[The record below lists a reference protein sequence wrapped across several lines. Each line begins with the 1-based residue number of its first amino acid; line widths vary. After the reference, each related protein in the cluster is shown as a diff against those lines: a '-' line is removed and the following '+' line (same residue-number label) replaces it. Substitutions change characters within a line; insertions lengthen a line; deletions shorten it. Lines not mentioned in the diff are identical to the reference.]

1 MNLFSDATIWQA
13 RAHVAEVLR
22 EEVELDN
29 EACIDLCYDMLE
41 AFGVKY
47 EPDNFADL
55 CYGYGVVSNRD
66 MNI

>member
-1 MNLFSDATIWQA
+1 M
-13 RAHVAEVLR
+13 AEVLR